1 MVEGNSPRQLSKV
14 RTVSNLTEQV
24 HDLLM
29 GAILDGSLEPGRLYS
44 VQALSGELGVSR
56 TPVREAMLQLARRG
70 IVEMVPSQGVR
81 IVQRSLDD
89 LKDIFEIRLWVEVP
103 AVRAAVPKMDEADVA
118 RLQASYSRM
127 RECALNGDTR
137 GLENEDR
144 VLHAVILECSGNL
157 RVAMMIDELRDFVVT
172 QGKTT
177 TGRSRT
183 PLEIVEAHRPI
194 VEAIERGD
202 AEAAAEAMDRHLRS
216 SADVVLSQFASDN
229 GDGASSAD
237 RPGLS

>member
-1 MVEGNSPRQLSKV
+1 MVEAVSSGQLPKV

-29 GAILDGSLEPGRLYS
+29 AAIVDGTLEPGRLYS
-44 VQALSGELGVSR
+44 VQALAGEFGVSR

-70 IVEMVPSQGVR
+70 MVEMVPSQGVR
-81 IVQRSLDD
+81 IVRRSLED
-89 LKDIFEIRLWVEVP
+89 LRDIFEVRLWLEVP

-118 RLQASYSRM
+118 RINASYARM
-127 RECALNGDTR
+127 RECALSGDIR
-137 GLENEDR
+137 GLESEDR
-144 VLHAVILECSGNL
+144 VLHAAILECSGNL
-157 RVAMMIDELRDFVVT
+157 RVAVLIDELRDFVVG

-183 PLEIVEAHRPI
+183 PLEIVEAHGPV

-202 AEAAAEAMDRHLRS
+202 AEAAAEAMEVHLRS
-216 SADVVLSQFASDN
+216 SAEALLAQFASDP
-229 GDGASSAD
+229 ARSD
-237 RPGLS
+237 RPTLP